1 MVPELIQLLHCNL
14 TKIKI
19 KTVYFSNGGSRSLY
33 RVWAPA
39 LWLKPRW
46 DPLPLPQVGP
56 PPPPPCIF
64 WIFEPYVFW
73 GWRAREAGTQA
84 SLLDLPLFSTR

>member
-19 KTVYFSNGGSRSLY
+19 KTVYFSNTGSRSLY

-46 DPLPLPQVGP
+46 DPLPLPLSPAYFGYLNHMYFGGGEQGRL
-56 PPPPPCIF
+56 
-64 WIFEPYVFW
+64 EP
-73 GWRAREAGTQA
+73 R
-84 SLLDLPLFSTR
+84 LLS